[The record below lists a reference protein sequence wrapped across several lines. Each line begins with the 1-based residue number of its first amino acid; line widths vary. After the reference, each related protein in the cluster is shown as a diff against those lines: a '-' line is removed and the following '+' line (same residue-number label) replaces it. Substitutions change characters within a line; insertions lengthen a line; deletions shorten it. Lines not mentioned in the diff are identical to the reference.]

1 MEYLY
6 NELFRLYGKLS
17 HAKDPNERW
26 EIECEI
32 ECEIENIRQEIAEE
46 KGQ

>member
-6 NELFRLYGKLS
+6 DELYKLCGRLS
-17 HAKDPNERW
+17 HEKDPNKRW

-32 ECEIENIRQEIAEE
+32 ENVRQQIAEE
-46 KGQ
+46 RGQ

>member
-6 NELFRLYGKLS
+6 DELFRLYGKLS
-17 HAKDPNERW
+17 HAKDPNKRW

-32 ECEIENIRQEIAEE
+32 ENVRQEIEEE

>member
-1 MEYLY
+1 MDYLY
-6 NELFRLYGKLS
+6 DELFRLYGKLS
-17 HAKDPNERW
+17 HAKDPNKRW

-32 ECEIENIRQEIAEE
+32 ANIKQEIEEE